1 MNRFCRQK
9 GISPF
14 HFAIILTVF
23 FGFMSAGCARTK
35 QAREVIITN
44 SGFLPDYSLL
54 EPGEPGQSL
63 LRYQN
68 PKADWPFYQK
78 ILIDP
83 VLIWSR
89 TDAPPDATPKEDLQ
103 RLADNFDQMI
113 INEFGK
119 DYEIVEEPDPR
130 TLRIQ
135 VALTNIEQSAGA
147 VDVVTAAPPVGFAIS
162 SAQEFVTG
170 KPLLVGEVSA
180 EVKIS
185 DARTGQI
192 LLMAI
197 DRRLGSKTIQKNIDT
212 WGDANKILELW
223 AKFGRFR
230 LCKLRGG
237 ADCFNPVVK

>member
-9 GISPF
+9 GTSLF

-23 FGFMSAGCARTK
+23 FGLMFVGCARTK
-35 QAREVIITN
+35 HAREVKISN

-54 EPGEPGQSL
+54 EPGEQGQAL
-63 LRYQN
+63 LRYLN
-68 PKADWPFYQK
+68 PKADWPSYQK
-78 ILIDP
+78 VLIDP

-89 TDAPPDATPKEDLQ
+89 TNALPDVTPKEDLQ
-103 RLADNFDQMI
+103 RLANNFDQMI
-113 INEFGK
+113 VNEFGK
-119 DYEIVEEPDPR
+119 DYEIVEKPDPR

-212 WGDANKILELW
+212 WDDANKILELW

>member
-1 MNRFCRQK
+1 MNRFRRQK

-23 FGFMSAGCARTK
+23 LGLMVMGCARTK
-35 QAREVIITN
+35 QAREVKITN

-54 EPGEPGQSL
+54 EPGAQGKLL
-63 LRYQN
+63 LRYEN
-68 PKADWPFYQK
+68 PKADWPSYKK

-83 VLIWSR
+83 TLIWSR
-89 TDAPPDATPKEDLQ
+89 TDALPDETPKEDLQ
-103 RLADNFDQMI
+103 RLANNFDQMI
-113 INEFGK
+113 VNEFGK
-119 DYEIVEEPDPR
+119 DYEIVEEPGPR

-147 VDVVTAAPPVGFAIS
+147 VDVITAALPVGFAIS
-162 SAQEFVTG
+162 TAQEFVTG
-170 KPLLVGEVSA
+170 KPLLVGEVSG

-197 DRRLGSKTIQKNIDT
+197 DRRLGGKTIQKNIDT
-212 WGDANKILELW
+212 WDDANKILELW
-223 AKFGRFR
+223 AKFARFR

-237 ADCFNPVVK
+237 ADCFNPVAK

>member
-1 MNRFCRQK
+1 MNRFRGQK

-23 FGFMSAGCARTK
+23 LGLMFVGCARTK
-35 QAREVIITN
+35 QAREVKITN

-54 EPGEPGQSL
+54 EPGDQGQSL

-68 PKADWPFYQK
+68 PKADWPSYKK

-89 TDAPPDATPKEDLQ
+89 TDSLPDETPKEDLQ
-103 RLADNFDQMI
+103 RLANNFDQLI
-113 INEFGK
+113 VNEFGK

-135 VALTNIEQSAGA
+135 VALTNIEQPAGA
-147 VDVVTAAPPVGFAIS
+147 VDVITAALPVGFAIS
-162 SAQEFVTG
+162 SAQEFITG

-180 EVKIS
+180 EVKVS

-197 DRRLGSKTIQKNIDT
+197 DRRLGGKIIQKNIDT
-212 WGDANKILELW
+212 WDDANKILELW
-223 AKFGRFR
+223 AKFARFR